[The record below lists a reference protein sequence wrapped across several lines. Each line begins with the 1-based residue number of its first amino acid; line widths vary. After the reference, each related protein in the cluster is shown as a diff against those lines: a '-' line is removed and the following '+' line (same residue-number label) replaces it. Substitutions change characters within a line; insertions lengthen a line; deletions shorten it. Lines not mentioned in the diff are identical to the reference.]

1 MPWLPQP
8 ERPAPFSP
16 DQHTIVPPVT
26 TPAADPSPDP
36 ESDQGPTPEQWLR
49 QQRHHSGVQLRL
61 AVALGLAGGLVIVAQ
76 AWLLARIVNAVM
88 IDAADLS
95 SVAPWLWTL
104 PALFLL
110 RALLSHAAE
119 QAGFR
124 AAVAVKL
131 AVREQSWRAL
141 LALGPVPLSGE
152 RSGDLSNM
160 LVDGIEALEDYYA
173 RYLPAMSLMV
183 LLPLA
188 ILAFV
193 LPQDWLSALIML
205 LTAPLIPFFMI
216 LIGKG
221 AERRSQRQWR
231 QLARMSAYFLDVI
244 QGLTTLKLFNASRRE
259 AQVIARISD
268 DYREGTM
275 SVLRVAF
282 LSSFALEFL
291 ATVSIAVV
299 AVLIGFR
306 LLWGEMDFFNG
317 FFVLLLAPEFY
328 LPLRNMGSHYH
339 ARMQAIGAAERLVEV
354 LEPPPAAASS
364 PVAKR
369 STQWT
374 TQQATQAPAEPP
386 AQPLAPQP
394 PPAPARGASISVAE
408 VSYRY
413 PGGAQALQQLS
424 FEVRSG
430 ERVALVGPS
439 GAGKSTVV
447 NLLLGFIQPD
457 SGELLLNG
465 QPVGSGDMHSR
476 HGQVAWVPQRPR
488 LFHGT
493 VMDNIRLGNPNAT
506 PQQVHAAADDAFAA
520 EFIEQLPLGYD
531 TPVGEQGQG
540 LSGGQ
545 IQRLALARAL
555 LSNAPLVILDEATAN
570 LDLASEQQVQ
580 AAIDRIAG
588 QRSLLMVA
596 HRLATVERAD
606 RILVLDQGRLVE
618 SGSHQKL
625 GQAHG
630 LYHRLLADYHH
641 SGRPA

>member
-1 MPWLPQP
+1 MI
-8 ERPAPFSP
+8 S
-16 DQHTIVPPVT
+16 TSKSVT
-26 TPAADPSPDP
+26 TTTTPIPEPTRADNSAGCRPPRPSNPAS
-36 ESDQGPTPEQWLR
+36 PEQWLR
-49 QQRHHSGVQLRL
+49 AQRRHSGQQLRL
-61 AVALGLAGGLVIVAQ
+61 AVALGLAGGLVVIAQ
-76 AWLLARIVNAVM
+76 AWLLAHIVNAVT
-88 IDAADLS
+88 IDGAGLDQ
-95 SVAPWLWTL
+95 VKPWLWIL

-131 AVREQSWRAL
+131 AVRTQAWRKL
-141 LALGPVPLSGE
+141 QALGPVPLSGE
-152 RSGDLSNM
+152 RSGELGNL
-160 LVDGIEALEDYYA
+160 LVDGVEALEDYYA

-183 LLPLA
+183 LVPLA
-188 ILAFV
+188 MLAFV
-193 LPQDWLSALIML
+193 LPQDGLSALIML
-205 LTAPLIPFFMI
+205 VTAPLIPLFMI

-259 AQVIARISD
+259 AAAIARISD

-282 LSSFALEFL
+282 LSSFALEFF
-291 ATVSIAVV
+291 ATLSIAVV

-306 LLWGEMDFFNG
+306 LLWGEMAFLNG
-317 FFVLLLAPEFY
+317 FLVLLLAPEFY
-328 LPLRNMGSHYH
+328 LPLRTMGTHYH

-354 LEPPPAAASS
+354 VETPPPCPTAA
-364 PVAKR
+364 
-369 STQWT
+369 
-374 TQQATQAPAEPP
+374 QARARPP
-386 AQPLAPQP
+386 ANQDAIIELDA
-394 PPAPARGASISVAE
+394 

-413 PGGAQALQQLS
+413 PGGRQALQGLS
-424 FEVRSG
+424 FSMQAG

-457 SGELLLNG
+457 SGELLLNV
-465 QPVGSGDMHSR
+465 QPVGSGDAPGR
-476 HGQVAWVPQRPR
+476 HRPIAWVPQRPR

-493 VMDNIRLGNPNAT
+493 VMDNIRLGNPQASA
-506 PQQVHAAADDAFAA
+506 QQVHAAAEAAFVAG
-520 EFIEQLPLGYD
+520 FIEQLPLGYD

-570 LDLASEQQVQ
+570 LDLASEQQLQ

-596 HRLATVERAD
+596 HRLVTVERAD
-606 RILVLDQGRLVE
+606 RILVMDGGRLVE
-618 SGSHQKL
+618 SGSHRQL
-625 GQAHG
+625 AQAGG
-630 LYHRLLADYHH
+630 LYQRLLADYHQH
-641 SGRPA
+641 GQPA